1 MDQNGW
7 FKVPKMTRNW
17 GWHEGTS
24 TTQPR
29 ATQDEPSLPED
40 PSDKPSAP
48 MTHSALDLI
57 DDVSRIMRVKILRA
71 SDRCNMILYTE
82 YSWHLFVAISFC
94 NTQKVSEDLLL
105 GWKPPSIWS
114 TRVGEW
120 SGWERVVNL
129 HKIGPCPR
137 FGGFLF
143 RTHLETRPAT
153 DIYILDI
160 STINPFAKSSQE
172 SYLESCWSSNFIPW
186 AGKHNIFLL
195 VLGREWGNDPYN
207 Y

>member
-57 DDVSRIMRVKILRA
+57 DDVSRIMRVKILQA

-82 YSWHLFVAISFC
+82 YSWHLFVAISGPFAPPFC

-153 DIYILDI
+153 DIYIYIRYIHHKPIRIVI
-160 STINPFAKSSQE
+160 SRKLP
-172 SYLESCWSSNFIPW
+172 
-186 AGKHNIFLL
+186 GVLL
-195 VLGREWGNDPYN
+195 IVQFYSMGR
-207 Y
+207 